1 VTHTQQW
8 APPGP
13 GIYSGVPA
21 EVYHRA
27 PVPGGS
33 LSSTGARQL
42 LPPTPSP
49 AARQTLAP
57 TYYATRRLH
66 AGPNDRTGLLPTI
79 SADTRCPR

>member
-1 VTHTQQW
+1 MPLHLDRGGRHRAADDTPPATGRRLIP
-8 APPGP
+8 APLR
-13 GIYSGVPA
+13 VPA
-21 EVYHRA
+21 DWM
-27 PVPGGS
+27 
-33 LSSTGARQL
+33 
-42 LPPTPSP
+42 PPTPSP